1 MNIDDL
7 GNVLSEFSPI
17 CLVVNSSGFIVWA
30 SHEAKK
36 ELKIKPQQMK
46 FDESFG
52 INPNNLEPNQSVY
65 TQINGHQFQVYSRK
79 INTSEGEFHCIFFH
93 LAHSFKNPQVKI
105 HSLEAIIDKISDGI
119 IISDCY
125 GKIVAYNNAMEKLE
139 DRRSIDMVGKFIW
152 DAYGY
157 SDANESEHR
166 KVFTTGKPIIN
177 NYSAHAYND
186 GIPKFVLYSTYPITI
201 NGETLGVFTVSKNE
215 TRLHKLLSETIELKR
230 QVTSQHANNKK
241 QTYYSNGTSF
251 TFSDIVGTSDAM
263 KRLIQEAQS
272 LAWLDNNLLIVGDTG
287 TGKEVFAQSIHN
299 HGKRSDEPFI
309 GINCSAIPENLLES
323 ILFGTVKG
331 AYTGAVDSKGL
342 FVEAKNGTL
351 FLDELNS
358 MPHNMQTKLLRVLQE
373 KRVRP
378 VGGNATYPVDCRII
392 SAMNEDPHQLIKN
405 GQLRE
410 DFYYR
415 IAGYNLFISP
425 LRERLEDLFDI
436 ADTSI
441 HNYNQ
446 SMERNIRGLS
456 KELKNLMKN
465 YHWPGNV
472 RELQHF
478 IENLMVRANENDKVL
493 STSHIP
499 DYLKERILSQIS
511 IEMISTKKESLPD
524 SLRSLERKIILES
537 LNDNAWN
544 VSKTASKLG
553 IIRQSLLYRMKK
565 LRIEKNNV

>member
-7 GNVLSEFSPI
+7 GKVLSEFSPV
-17 CLVVNSSGFIVWA
+17 CLLVNSPGFIIWA

-36 ELKIKPQQMK
+36 ELNIKPQQMK
-46 FDESFG
+46 FDETFNVSA
-52 INPNNLEPNQSVY
+52 NKLESVELLH
-65 TQINGHQFQVYSRK
+65 TKIEGHRFQVYSRK
-79 INTSEGEFHCIFFH
+79 INTSEGDFHCVFFN
-93 LAHSFKNPQVKI
+93 LVNSFKNPQVKI

-119 IISDCY
+119 IISDGD
-125 GKIVAYNNAMEKLE
+125 GKIVSYNNAMEKLE
-139 DRRSIDMVGKFIW
+139 DRRSIDMVGKYIW

-157 SDANESEHR
+157 NNANESEHR

-201 NGETLGVFTVSKNE
+201 NDETLGVFTVSKNE

-230 QVTSQHANNKK
+230 QVMSRTDNKK
-241 QTYYSNGTSF
+241 QAYYSNGTSF

-263 KRLIQEAQS
+263 KRLMQEAQS
-272 LAWLDNNLLIVGDTG
+272 LAWLDNSILIVGDTG

-299 HGKRSDEPFI
+299 HGKRSDESFI

-331 AYTGAVDSKGL
+331 AYTGAIDSKGL

-358 MPHNMQTKLLRVLQE
+358 MPLNMQTKLLRVLQE

-405 GQLRE
+405 GHLRE

-446 SMERNIRGLS
+446 SMERNIQGLS
-456 KELKNLMKN
+456 KELKKLMKN

-478 IENLMVRANENDKVL
+478 IENLMVRANEIDQVL
-493 STSHIP
+493 TIDHIP
-499 DYLKERILSQIS
+499 EYLKERILSQTRIDIIS
-511 IEMISTKKESLPD
+511 PKKESLPD
-524 SLRSLERKIILES
+524 ALRCLERKIILES

-544 VSKTASKLG
+544 VSRTARKLG

-565 LRIEKNNV
+565 LGIEKNNI

>member
-1 MNIDDL
+1 
-7 GNVLSEFSPI
+7 
-17 CLVVNSSGFIVWA
+17 
-30 SHEAKK
+30 
-36 ELKIKPQQMK
+36 
-46 FDESFG
+46 
-52 INPNNLEPNQSVY
+52 
-65 TQINGHQFQVYSRK
+65 
-79 INTSEGEFHCIFFH
+79 
-93 LAHSFKNPQVKI
+93 
-105 HSLEAIIDKISDGI
+105 
-119 IISDCY
+119 
-125 GKIVAYNNAMEKLE
+125 MEKLE
-139 DRRSIDMVGKFIW
+139 DRRSIDMVGKYIW

-157 SDANESEHR
+157 NNASESEHR
-166 KVFTTGKPIIN
+166 KVFSTGKPIIN

-201 NGETLGVFTVSKNE
+201 NDEILGVFTVSKNE

-230 QVTSQHANNKK
+230 QVMSHHTNNKK

-251 TFSDIVGTSDAM
+251 TFSDIVGTSDSM

-272 LAWLDNNLLIVGDTG
+272 LAWLDNSILIVGDTG

-299 HGKRSDEPFI
+299 HGKRSDELFI

-358 MPHNMQTKLLRVLQE
+358 MPLNMQTKLLRVLQE

-392 SAMNEDPHQLIKN
+392 SAMNEDPHQLIKT

-410 DFYYR
+410 DLYYR

-441 HNYNQ
+441 YSYNQ
-446 SMERNIRGLS
+446 SMQRNIQGLS
-456 KELKNLMKN
+456 KELKKLMKN

-478 IENLMVRANENDKVL
+478 IENLMVRANEIDKVL
-493 STSHIP
+493 TIDHIP
-499 DYLKERILSQIS
+499 DYLKERILSQTRLD
-511 IEMISTKKESLPD
+511 MISLKKESLPD

-537 LNDNAWN
+537 LDDNAWN
-544 VSKTASKLG
+544 VSRTARKLG

-565 LRIEKNNV
+565 LGIKKK